1 VVWDYFYTFLK
12 CHLYYTVVVFVNV
25 YLLEL
30 KEQFNFC
37 NKKKEGFFFIGVFLG
52 TRVNSGQLIRPITRL
67 FDQIDVRIGFQ
78 NYIINYTNF
87 LNIFYTILFYFITM
101 LELKKEINRK
111 ASKMDPSDGTLLH
124 TAGQLLAHESHRPHL
139 ISLIVKSFSFK
150 GLTFQRH
157 HLLIPLPVPLI
168 SCGLTFHLRALAR

>member
-1 VVWDYFYTFLK
+1 M
-12 CHLYYTVVVFVNV
+12 
-25 YLLEL
+25 
-30 KEQFNFC
+30 
-37 NKKKEGFFFIGVFLG
+37 
-52 TRVNSGQLIRPITRL
+52 TRSLDR
-67 FDQIDVRIGFQ
+67 IDDRIGFQ
-78 NYIINYTNF
+78 NYVINYTNF
-87 LNIFYTILFYFITM
+87 LNIFYTILFYFILFYYYTRA
-101 LELKKEINRK
+101 KKKINRK

-124 TAGQLLAHESHRPHL
+124 TAGQLLAHEFHRPHL